1 MREGEV
7 TAGSPRQ
14 RHIVFVCAARGWR
27 GAAAARPV
35 ARHPLV
41 LRRGAVA
48 GPVSCL
54 AAFEAA
60 LRLLRRAAL
69 LLCLRTPA
77 LRRQAGS
84 KIQGEDLNC
93 SCPQKGDQRSN

>member
-1 MREGEV
+1 M

-14 RHIVFVCAARGWR
+14 RHIVFVCAARG
-27 GAAAARPV
+27 AAVARPV
-35 ARHPLV
+35 AWHPLV

-69 LLCLRTPA
+69 LLRLRTPA

-84 KIQGEDLNC
+84 KFQGESQLFM
-93 SCPQKGDQRSN
+93 PLEGGPT